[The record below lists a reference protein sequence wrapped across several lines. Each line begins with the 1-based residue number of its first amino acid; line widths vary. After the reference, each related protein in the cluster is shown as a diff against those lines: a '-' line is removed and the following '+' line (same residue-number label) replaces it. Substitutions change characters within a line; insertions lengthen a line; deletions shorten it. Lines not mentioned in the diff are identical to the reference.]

1 VFVHL
6 GVVAAVVAALGL
18 AYVGSDPV
26 RAGVQQV
33 ISVLIGGD
41 AAVIGDYLRS
51 LGPWA
56 PIVSVGLMVTQALL
70 APIPNVLVVFANGLA
85 FGVGGGLAVSL
96 LGQTVAAAVCF
107 WVARAVGRRSAEA
120 LVGRFGLGTAD
131 RWFARWGTA
140 GVLAARLLPG
150 VPSDAVSFAA
160 GLSGMRFGAFLAA
173 TAVGGVPQ
181 PSSTPTSASAP
192 RSWSGGCLPP
202 AWPSPPRSARRRSSG
217 AGVGGRRSWRR
228 AVRDRDPA
236 PPPRLRRGARGGAA
250 PLPNRSS

>member
-1 VFVHL
+1 MTRRCSSIHGTTVFVHL
-6 GVVAAVVAALGL
+6 GVVATVVAALGL

-41 AAVIGDYLRS
+41 AAVLGDYLRS

-85 FGVGGGLAVSL
+85 FGVGGGLAVSV

-120 LVGRFGLGTAD
+120 LVGRFGLGAAD

-150 VPSDAVSFAA
+150 GPSDAVSFAA

-181 PSSTPTSASAP
+181 TLLYAYLGERAPQLVWWLLAASLALTAAV
-192 RSWSGGCLPP
+192 G
-202 AWPSPPRSARRRSSG
+202 AAAFVRRG
-217 AGVGGRRSWRR
+217 GGRTE
-228 AVRDRDPA
+228 AV
-236 PPPRLRRGARGGAA
+236 AA
-250 PLPNRSS
+250 SGS